1 MSGLSLRAVGIPLGV
16 ALVTLHLAGCDTP
29 QGPPPAIAVT
39 LSSAGQLS
47 LVTLPDVETD
57 VAVTVIRLNGFEGSV
72 TVTIDGL
79 PAGVTSAPLII
90 PANETSGNVPL
101 AVSAAAAP
109 GSTTLTVRATASGVE
124 PATATFSL
132 VVVAAPAAFTSTLD
146 PAIYALPLAVG
157 PRRALN
163 VVGGKE
169 ASLRGR

>member
-39 LSSAGQLS
+39 LAFNGTGQVS
-47 LVTLPDVETD
+47 MVTLPDVETD
-57 VAVTVIRLNGFEGSV
+57 VAVIVIRLNGFAGSV
-72 TVTIDGL
+72 TVTMDGL

-146 PAIYALPLAVG
+146 PAVHALPPACPPEPFSV
-157 PRRALN
+157 RICSS
-163 VVGGKE
+163 E
-169 ASLRGR
+169 Y